1 MEEVPEEVQKLEGD
15 QTAQHG
21 QILPADL
28 IVLFLLLFFLD
39 CNSAGIFIPTL
50 LLLMDH
56 VPPPL
61 S

>member
-28 IVLFLLLFFLD
+28 IVLFVLSFFPRL
-39 CNSAGIFIPTL
+39 
-50 LLLMDH
+50 
-56 VPPPL
+56 
-61 S
+61 